1 MVGAFKLV
9 LDDDGA
15 VVAVLGVD
23 IEAEVADPHFGGD
36 DGRSHFEGVG
46 EDVDVFGEPRGEVPG
61 LGGPDRSGVRDAA
74 EPAQVLAVEFVHVDS
89 PPLPRTSF
97 VVGSAYGRPPSAGA
111 VHDRNEPVC
120 VADRSQPR
128 TGTAATAVTNARFR
142 QHQCSGLRR
151 ARCAAKTTT
160 SPALRG
166 RQVGTHEL
174 GDRRA
179 PRRPHGTRP
188 REDPRSLAAGAA
200 ASATERPR
208 HVGHDEAPDDCS
220 RPYSPC
226 ARGDGVWALARFF
239 PRSGSTSPG
248 VR

>member
-1 MVGAFKLV
+1 MTTERSLPSLAWMSRRKSPIRTS
-9 LDDDGA
+9 
-15 VVAVLGVD
+15 VATTVRVISRASARTSMFSASHGVKSPD
-23 IEAEVADPHFGGD
+23 
-36 DGRSHFEGVG
+36 SEGV
-46 EDVDVFGEPRGEVPG
+46 RN
-61 LGGPDRSGVRDAA
+61 AA
-74 EPAQVLAVEFVHVDS
+74 EPAQILAVEFVHVDS